1 MFVRLFLT
9 TTLIV
14 VGTILVVILLVG
26 HFHRKYVFEPLFKD
40 TVTFVSSYIDQ
51 WQRTVKAFDASYN
64 PIVRDLLNVLAS
76 ELETYGELSD
86 EQITEILTKRLETL
100 SMQYIERVNWYL
112 ISPSSVIERTNY
124 ATDLGLDIASVV
136 PRYWAARLEP
146 LKPGQF
152 LIEGLSFEY
161 RTNLPR
167 IYGYRRLSS
176 GWILEIGLALD
187 PVIVAD
193 LWESVEELT
202 QNSRYVERISLYG
215 ASFAPFGN
223 YPPLDDEEKQC
234 FSKQEAENDFVIQNL
249 KGSRYKIYKNWIPTT
264 QAGIDWSGKSAFF
277 TLRVLMVL
285 DFSETESM
293 KKALIVFLS
302 FAVAA
307 GMILILWLSLGVFRK
322 ISEPIKRML
331 VEIKQFQASPLDE
344 SGDHSV
350 ETSIKEISKLQESIQ
365 DMKKQ
370 IRDQLTSLYLA
381 NRNLRQD
388 IEKYKLDI
396 FIDPLTRLFNR
407 RFLMQCLEDLQRSA
421 SNIVICFL
429 DIDSFKMINDT
440 YGHHVGD
447 IVLKTFVEVLR
458 SEVRKTDL
466 AFRIGGDEFM
476 VLFPELQIQEA
487 QQVVERIEKKLPNI
501 EFEDFPGL
509 RISVSY
515 GFSRW
520 SKDCGISI
528 EEALKEADLEMYRRK
543 KEKYEK
549 TSRIRPN

>member
-1 MFVRLFLT
+1 LKVIFERLFFT

-14 VGTILVVILLVG
+14 VGTILVVILLVD
-26 HFHRKYVFEPLFKD
+26 HFYRKYVFQPLFKD

-86 EQITEILTKRLETL
+86 EQITEILAKRLETL

-112 ISPSSVIERTNY
+112 ISPSGVIERTNY
-124 ATDLGLDIASVV
+124 ATDLGLNIASAV
-136 PRYWAARLEP
+136 PRYWTARLEP

-187 PVIVAD
+187 PVIVTD

-202 QNSRYVERISLYG
+202 HNSRYVKRISLYG

-223 YPPLDDEEKQC
+223 YPPLDDEEKRY

-249 KGSRYKIYKNWIPTT
+249 GGSRYKIYKNWIPTT
-264 QAGIDWSGKSAFF
+264 QTGIDWSGKSAFF
-277 TLRVLMVL
+277 TLRVLTVL
-285 DFSETESM
+285 DFSEAESM
-293 KKALIVFLS
+293 KKTLIVLLS
-302 FAVAA
+302 SAVTA
-307 GMILILWLSLGVFRK
+307 GMILSFWLSLGVFRR
-322 ISEPIKRML
+322 ISKPIKDTL
-331 VEIKQFQASPLDE
+331 QEIEQFQRSPFAE
-344 SGDHSV
+344 SSDHAV
-350 ETSIKEISKLQESIQ
+350 EASIKEISKLQESIQ

-370 IRDQLTSLYLA
+370 IRDQLTSLYLV
-381 NRNLRQD
+381 NRNLRED
-388 IEKYKLDI
+388 IERYKLDV
-396 FIDPLTRLFNR
+396 FIDPLTKLFNR
-407 RFLMQCLEDLQRSA
+407 RFLMQCLEDLQKST

-440 YGHHVGD
+440 YGHYVGD
-447 IVLKTFVEVLR
+447 MVLKALAEVLR
-458 SEVRKTDL
+458 TEIRKTDL
-466 AFRIGGDEFM
+466 AFRIGGDEF
-476 VLFPELQIQEA
+476 VVFFVDLQIQEA
-487 QQVVERIEKKLPNI
+487 QQVIQRIENKLASV

-509 RISVSY
+509 RISVSH
-515 GFSRW
+515 GFSQW
-520 SKDCGISI
+520 SQGFGISI
-528 EEALKEADLEMYRRK
+528 EEALKEADLEMYKNKSQK
-543 KEKYEK
+543 K
-549 TSRIRPN
+549 